1 MNFERSTMLNRFVP
15 ILGLSWIGLASLPA
29 QAQLNSASSQFSGTA
44 PNICQVGSP
53 IQANTAMN
61 VTAGGNGL
69 SGETS
74 PFSFVS
80 NTPVDLQLRSVTID
94 NAPPGS
100 NGNYQAGLVEGASNA
115 EVLQASN
122 ANGSGL
128 KRYAQPLVTTDT
140 FRMRLAIAAPTG
152 AMLTAGDYVS
162 TVTVDCLSPI

>member
-1 MNFERSTMLNRFVP
+1 MLKRFVP
-15 ILGLSWIGLASLPA
+15 ILGLAGLGLTVLPA
-29 QAQLNSASSQFSGTA
+29 QAQLSSASSQFTGTA

-61 VTAGGNGL
+61 VTGGGNGL

-80 NTPVDLQLRSVTID
+80 NTPVDLQLRSVTVD
-94 NAPPGS
+94 KAPDGS
-100 NGNYQAGLVEGASNA
+100 NGSYQAGLVEAASKA

-122 ANGSGL
+122 TNASGL

-140 FRMRLAIAAPTG
+140 FSMRLAIAAPKG
-152 AMLTAGDYVS
+152 GMLTAGNYVS